1 MFLSNRGSMHTFM
14 FALIILFGFG
24 LALGLPQYQKHKNI
38 AEGRRALNTGGAVA
52 FAQSS
57 YKQAHGAYT
66 QDFSRLNLPEE
77 LASCTLQNEGNALLC
92 GEYLFTQEAG
102 VLKASH
108 VRFPKWLEFNLD
120 EGSVDCSH
128 AGDSEAGRH
137 LCSSIN
143 ASFPVKI

>member
-38 AEGRRALNTGGAVA
+38 TQGRRALNNGGAVA
-52 FAQSS
+52 FAQSA

-77 LASCTLQNEGNALLC
+77 LASCTLQNNGGALLC

-102 VLKASH
+102 ILKASH

-137 LCSSIN
+137 ICSGIN